1 VSAGRESAVRIG
13 LLYPELLGTYGD
25 SGNATVLA
33 QRLRRRG
40 IGAEIVSVESREP
53 VPTTCD
59 VYLLG
64 GAEDAAQRHVAR
76 ALAKG
81 GVFAG
86 VMDRGAAVL
95 AVCAGLQVL
104 GESFEVSDGTTMPG
118 AGVLDLRTARPTD
131 PRTQPRAVGE
141 AVVQARLD
149 LGLPPIVGF
158 ENHGGLTSL
167 GPSAKPLGTTVSGIG
182 NGGDPPGSEGVA
194 GGRVLGTYLHG
205 PVLALNPALA
215 DLLLSYVVGG
225 DVGGGDVV
233 GALEP
238 IDDTAAERA
247 RAHRLAMAGARP
259 ARGRRRRILRS
270 AAR

>member
-1 VSAGRESAVRIG
+1 MSAGRESAVRIG

-40 IGAEIVSVESREP
+40 IGADVVSVESREP
-53 VPTTCD
+53 VPAGCD

-76 ALAKG
+76 ALAEG

-86 VMDRGAAVL
+86 VVDRGAAVL

-104 GESFEVSDGTTMPG
+104 GESFEVSDGTTMSG
-118 AGVLDLRTARPTD
+118 AAVLDLRTRRPVD
-131 PRTQPRAVGE
+131 PRRTPRAVGE
-141 AVVQARLD
+141 AVVQPRAD
-149 LGLPPIVGF
+149 LGLPVVVGF

-167 GPSAKPLGTTVSGIG
+167 GPSAQPLGTALAGIG
-182 NGGDPPGSEGVA
+182 NGGEPGGSEGIA
-194 GGRVLGTYLHG
+194 TGRILGTYLHG

-215 DLLLSYVVGG
+215 DLLLSYVVGS
-225 DVGGGDVV
+225 
-233 GALEP
+233 LEP
-238 IDDTAAERA
+238 IDDSAAERA
-247 RAHRLAMAGARP
+247 RAHRLAMAAGHS
-259 ARGRRRRILRS
+259 RRRRFSRFSRS